1 LDPQIHLTAE
11 KPKRFQL
18 GRLATLN
25 QILKAGSKTLR
36 AMADG
41 SLDSQ
46 LGARIMN
53 GLQIQRGALEL
64 RELIEL
70 RRKLDSFSPLIDV
83 SPTNRINLNGF
94 SERHLSQISS
104 AS

>member
-1 LDPQIHLTAE
+1 M
-11 KPKRFQL
+11 
-18 GRLATLN
+18 ATLN

-70 RRKLDSFSPLIDV
+70 RRKLDSLSPLIDV
-83 SPTNRINLNGF
+83 SPSRGINLNGF
-94 SERHLSQISS
+94 SERQFGQISS
-104 AS
+104 SG